1 MPSEDFTYIKENLDN
16 KFINLNDKKILITG
30 GSGFFGKSIL
40 SFLRKEINISK
51 IIILSRNPSSIK
63 KYFNL
68 NDFNFEI
75 ELIPHDITNEIP
87 IEESVDFIIHAATES
102 STSLSKDNP
111 LLMRNTIVDGT
122 KNVIEFAVKNNTKRL
137 LFVSSGAVYGK
148 NSNINLGFNENDFNK
163 LDFLDPLNSYSLSK
177 QHAEHLCALYARKYN
192 ISFTIARCFAFVGP
206 YLPLNA
212 HCAIGN
218 FIKEAIN
225 GNDIIINGDG
235 KTIRSY
241 LFADDLSEWLL
252 TILLRGNDGEAY
264 NVGSKNKISIYNLAK
279 TVSEVLESQSK
290 IQIMGEESDYVDS
303 YFPNTEK
310 IMKNLNVTEKYSL
323 VDAIKITAK
332 HHLQN
337 SV

>member
-1 MPSEDFTYIKENLDN
+1 MKS
-16 KFINLNDKKILITG
+16 NLNSKKILITG

-40 SFLRKEINISK
+40 SFLKKELNLSK
-51 IIILSRNPSSIK
+51 VIILSRNPDSIK

-75 ELIPHDITNEIP
+75 ELIPHDIKSEIT
-87 IEESVDFIIHAATES
+87 IKESVDFIIHAATES

-111 LLMRNTIVDGT
+111 LLMRDTIVDGT
-122 KNVIEFAVKNNTKRL
+122 KNVIEFAVKNNAERL

-148 NSNINLGFNENDFNK
+148 NSNISSGFKENDFNK

-192 ISFTIARCFAFVGP
+192 ISFVIARCFAFVGP

-212 HCAIGN
+212 HFAIGN

-225 GNDIIINGDG
+225 GNDIIIKGDG

-241 LFADDLSEWLL
+241 LYADDLAEWLI
-252 TILLRGNDGEAY
+252 TILLQGNEGEAY
-264 NVGSKNKISIYNLAK
+264 NVGSRNKISIYNLAK
-279 TVSEVLESQSK
+279 TVSEALEGQSK
-290 IQIMGEESDYVDS
+290 IQITGEESDIIDS

-310 IMKNLNVTEKYSL
+310 IMKDLNVIEKHSL
-323 VDAIKITAK
+323 VDSIKLTAK
-332 HHLQN
+332 HHLEN
-337 SV
+337 GI

>member
-1 MPSEDFTYIKENLDN
+1 MKS
-16 KFINLNDKKILITG
+16 NLNSKKILITG

-40 SFLRKEINISK
+40 SFLKKESNLSK
-51 IIILSRNPSSIK
+51 VIILSRNPDSIK

-75 ELIPHDITNEIP
+75 ELIPHDIKSEIT
-87 IEESVDFIIHAATES
+87 IKESVDFIIHAATES

-111 LLMRNTIVDGT
+111 LLMRDTIVDGT
-122 KNVIEFAVKNNTKRL
+122 KNVIEFAVKNNAERL

-148 NSNINLGFNENDFNK
+148 NSNISSGFKENDFNK

-192 ISFTIARCFAFVGP
+192 ISFVIARCFAFVGP

-212 HCAIGN
+212 HFAIGN

-225 GNDIIINGDG
+225 GNDIIIKGDG

-241 LFADDLSEWLL
+241 LYADDLAEWLI
-252 TILLRGNDGEAY
+252 TILLQGNEGEAY
-264 NVGSKNKISIYNLAK
+264 NVGSRNKISIYNLAK
-279 TVSEVLESQSK
+279 TVSEALEGQSK
-290 IQIMGEESDYVDS
+290 IQITGEESDIIDS

-310 IMKNLNVTEKYSL
+310 IMKDLNVIEKHSL
-323 VDAIKITAK
+323 VDSIKLTAK
-332 HHLQN
+332 HHLEN
-337 SV
+337 GI

>member
-1 MPSEDFTYIKENLDN
+1 MKS
-16 KFINLNDKKILITG
+16 NLNSKKILITG

-40 SFLRKEINISK
+40 SFLKKESNLSK
-51 IIILSRNPSSIK
+51 VIILSRNPDSIK

-75 ELIPHDITNEIP
+75 ELIPHDIKSEIT
-87 IEESVDFIIHAATES
+87 IKESVDFIIHAATES

-111 LLMRNTIVDGT
+111 LLMRDTIVDGT
-122 KNVIEFAVKNNTKRL
+122 KNVIEFAVKSNAERL

-148 NSNINLGFNENDFNK
+148 NSNISSGFKENDFNK

-192 ISFTIARCFAFVGP
+192 ISFVIARCFAFVGP

-212 HCAIGN
+212 HFAIGN

-225 GNDIIINGDG
+225 GNDIIIKGDG

-241 LFADDLSEWLL
+241 LYADDLAEWLI
-252 TILLRGNDGEAY
+252 TILLQGNKGEAY
-264 NVGSKNKISIYNLAK
+264 NVGSRNKISIYNLAK
-279 TVSEVLESQSK
+279 TVSEALEGQSK
-290 IQIMGEESDYVDS
+290 IQITGEESDIIDS

-310 IMKNLNVTEKYSL
+310 IMKDLNVIEKHSL
-323 VDAIKITAK
+323 VDSIKLTAK
-332 HHLQN
+332 HHLEN
-337 SV
+337 GI